1 MDELTQRQWND
12 VAPRIITRPCPFCH
26 EQYLSSEPRYGVV
39 GGVDVLS
46 VVCDEC
52 GHTIFFDVDVL
63 HRMAKR
69 IDDGFHNDGLRK
81 D

>member
-12 VAPRIITRPCPFCH
+12 VAPRITNRPCPFCH
-26 EQYLSSEPRYGVV
+26 KQYLSSEPRYGVV

-63 HRMAKR
+63 RLVAEKA
-69 IDDGFHNDGLRK
+69 DKDFHDKGWR
-81 D
+81 